1 MVKGSCYYC
10 SALRGLLAM
19 GETEAKSSQQIK
31 ARGIA
36 SLKHSSGLQPRLLFF
51 AQDCVHGFLLQSSL
65 NFHMR
70 IHTHECKCTCNV
82 ILIVHCLLMYNVC
95 KCTCNVILIVHCLL
109 MYNECKCT
117 WNVILI
123 VHCLLMYSLSK
134 HTSSQAP
141 ASYPELP
148 GSNRIPYQ
156 THRHILA
163 GTHSVLHACGP

>member
-82 ILIVHCLLMYNVC
+82 ILIVHCLLMYN
-95 KCTCNVILIVHCLL
+95 
-109 MYNECKCT
+109 ECKCT